1 MEYLLLVGVGLVCMA
16 FGYWIATTRER
27 SLDDVWIEIVTE
39 MREEHGEDAWLEFGD
54 DEIKPSALPCNDPVA
69 SAYVRRI
76 RNECDGLVEY
86 LHNRGDQLSSDKGDR
101 VAARIY
107 KPLRQVDGIV
117 NGFSHE

>member
-1 MEYLLLVGVGLVCMA
+1 MKRLITFARNLLDRLEGL
-16 FGYWIATTRER
+16 
-27 SLDDVWIEIVTE
+27 DVFDGC
-39 MREEHGEDAWLEFGD
+39 H
-54 DEIKPSALPCNDPVA
+54 DPVA

-86 LHNRGDQLSSDKGDR
+86 LRSRGDAVNADKGDR

-117 NGFSHE
+117 NGFGGE